1 MTQAV
6 SAAQAYLAVKLDGV
20 WERFREVKSTPEV
33 GESADKIDATSLES
47 EMKEYIKD
55 IPDQAADLEFTMNA
69 MPTGSPNSNYDLIKR
84 LSRNGTYE
92 FKYGVPQMGIYYI
105 IMAQFTW
112 RLGAGEV
119 SAVQD
124 IIVTLIPKSRP
135 NDTPI
140 TSTFSVTY
148 NPNEGTGTVTDESSP
163 YENGAE
169 VTVKESTGI
178 TPPAGKTF
186 LCWNVSKDNSGLS
199 YDPGDTFNIYND
211 VTLYAIWSDE
221 GGS

>member
-6 SAAQAYLAVKLDGV
+6 SAAQAYLAVEVEGV
-20 WERFREVKSTPEV
+20 WKRFREIKSTPEI

-69 MPTGSPNSNYDLIKR
+69 MPTGAPESNYDLIKS
-84 LSRNGTYE
+84 LSRNGTYN

-105 IMAQFTW
+105 IRAQFTW

-119 SAVQD
+119 SSVQD
-124 IIVTLIPKSRP
+124 IVLTLIPKSRP

-140 TSTFSVTY
+140 TSSFTVKYDANGGS
-148 NPNEGTGTVTDESSP
+148 GTLTDSSSP
-163 YENGAE
+163 YENGTE
-169 VTVKESTGI
+169 VTVLAPTGL
-178 TPPAGKTF
+178 TAPSQKTF
-186 LCWNVSKDNSGLS
+186 LAWNTSKDNSGTS
-199 YDPGDTFNIYND
+199 YDEGDTFNIYND
-211 VTLYAIWSDE
+211 VVLYAIWSGE
-221 GGS
+221 NGS